1 MKTIE
6 LTNGYVLEGV
16 DTNLDKA
23 LELVDRI
30 ELEMKEIYNESLSY
44 GGESQAMDNRDD
56 VVYEYETELEEIG
69 WGIKD

>member
-16 DTNLDKA
+16 DINLDKV

-30 ELEMKEIYNESLSY
+30 ELEMKEVYNESLSY

-69 WGIKD
+69 WGIKN